1 MTRIDF
7 YILPDTSGESRETY
21 ACRIA
26 EKAYQMGRHVFM
38 HSESAEQSQ
47 RIDELLWSFRARS
60 FIPHSLH
67 SNSSPTAVTIGHD
80 LEPID
85 NTDVLINLAQT
96 APVFFSRF
104 DRVAEIVDQAPQHKD
119 SARERFRFYR
129 DRGYELQHHNIQQ

>member
-7 YILPDTSGESRETY
+7 YILADSSGDNRELY

-38 HSESAEQSQ
+38 HSESVEQSQ
-47 RIDELLWSFRARS
+47 RIDEMLWSFRAGS
-60 FIPHSLH
+60 FIPHDRH
-67 SNSSPTAVTIGHD
+67 SNNNTTAVTIGHD
-80 LEPID
+80 VEPID

-104 DRVAEIVDQAPQHKD
+104 ERVAEIVDQAPQHKD